1 MCFPPLGSYGSVCFR
16 NSGTPAI
23 LPRHDNHILTPWARG
38 KDKKKR
44 NFDEIGNAGG
54 WKLRGDAPSGA
65 QKTNQ
70 IMFITGLVG
79 EAQKKAQRSQ
89 HPRLGAVLGRLDRVP
104 EPLDMRQV

>member
-44 NFDEIGNAGG
+44 NFDGIGTLVVGNCAVMHPLGH
-54 WKLRGDAPSGA
+54 K
-65 QKTNQ
+65 KTNQ
-70 IMFITGLVG
+70 IMFITGFVG